1 SVAGL
6 HEDVHDCQALNFNGS
21 LWLNVVP
28 IVSVLSANEL
38 LSFLSSRLPGYAV
51 PQRVRFVEAI
61 ERTRSGKIRRHSAM
75 NQLNERG
82 GEYN

>member
-1 SVAGL
+1 MIKKKEA
-6 HEDVHDCQALNFNGS
+6 VHDCQALNFNGS

-38 LSFLSSRLPGYAV
+38 LSFLSERLPGYAV

-61 ERTRSGKIRRHSAM
+61 ERTGSGKIRRHSAM